1 MKYKFYKRENR
12 QVVPV
17 TDKKINLLAEEKLK
31 QIFNDKKV
39 FLTLTI
45 KFQENFEDV
54 SLFHPSGDIEKS
66 NALLINPEDGA
77 YSLNNKINHL
87 TGKEWTKFTK
97 SWFVFDALHS
107 DIKEE
112 KEISSQVEL
121 NSDEHPATYSPT
133 MTKSF
138 IEFFT
143 KEGEIV
149 FDPFSGIGSTQVGA
163 QRANRIGIGI
173 ELNPKYAQIAN
184 LRVSK
189 PSFIINGN
197 SLKLKT
203 ILKKN
208 KVDRIDFSIS
218 SPPYWDILNRSTGD
232 FEKKR
237 LQKSLDVNYS
247 DNHTEDVG
255 HINDYT
261 EFIDKCAEIY
271 FQIYDLLKPG
281 GYVVVIIKNVKKD
294 GRHYPLAWDLAKK
307 LMEKYDLKDE
317 KIWCQDKQSLSPFG
331 YPFSWT
337 SNIVHHYCLIFQKS
351 K

>member
-12 QVVPV
+12 KIVPV
-17 TDKKINLLAEEKLK
+17 TDKIINQIAVEKLQSIYDDK
-31 QIFNDKKV
+31 SIFNS
-39 FLTLTI
+39 LPQ
-45 KFQENFEDV
+45 KFQQNFDEV

-66 NALLINPEDGA
+66 NSILLNPEDGA

-112 KEISSQVEL
+112 KEISSQIEL

-163 QRANRIGIGI
+163 QRANRIGLGI
-173 ELNPKYAQIAN
+173 ELNPKYAKIAN
-184 LRVSK
+184 LRLNK
-189 PSFIINGN
+189 PSKVFNGN
-197 SLKLKT
+197 SLNLKS
-203 ILKKN
+203 ILKKH
-208 KVDRIDFSIS
+208 KIDKIDFSIS
-218 SPPYWDILNRSTGD
+218 SPPYWDILNRSTGE

-237 LQKSLDVNYS
+237 TSKSLDVNYS
-247 DNHTEDVG
+247 ENHNEDVG
-255 HINDYT
+255 HIENYE
-261 EFIDKCAEIY
+261 EFIIKCSDIY
-271 FQIYDLLKPG
+271 FQIYDLLKIG
-281 GYVVVIIKNVKKD
+281 GYIVVIIKNIKKD
-294 GRHYPLAWDLAKK
+294 GKHYPLAWDLARK
-307 LMEKYDLKDE
+307 LLEKYDLKDE

-337 SNIVHHYCLIFQKS
+337 SNIVHHYCLIFQKT

>member
-17 TDKKINLLAEEKLK
+17 TDKEINKKASIKLK
-31 QIFNDKKV
+31 SIFEDKSI
-39 FLTLTI
+39 FDTLPL
-45 KFQENFEDV
+45 KFQERFDDV

-66 NALLINPEDGA
+66 NAILLNPEEGA
-77 YSLNNKINHL
+77 YSLSNKINHL

-143 KEGEIV
+143 KEGEVV

-163 QRANRIGIGI
+163 QRANRIGVGI
-173 ELNPKYAQIAN
+173 ELNPKYAKIAN
-184 LRVSK
+184 LRLEK
-189 PSFIINGN
+189 PSFVINGN
-197 SLKLKT
+197 SLELKS

-208 KVDRIDFSIS
+208 KINKIDFSIS
-218 SPPYWDILNRSTGD
+218 SPPYWDILNRSTGE

-237 LQKSLDVNYS
+237 LSKSLDVNYS
-247 DNHTEDVG
+247 NNKNEDVG
-255 HINDYT
+255 HIDNYN

-271 FQIYDLLKPG
+271 FQIFEFLKPG
-281 GYVVVIIKNVKKD
+281 GYIVVIIKNVKKD
-294 GRHYPLAWDLAKK
+294 GKHYPLAWDLARK